1 MAKSASHRLAQGV
14 YAALATP
21 RRPDSTEIDT
31 AALLDYLDT
40 VVQKGVDGLVLF
52 GATGEFIH
60 YDVEERQHAF
70 NMAVRRSRVPVL
82 VNVSHST
89 LDGAIALAENAIG
102 AGAAG
107 LLLMPPYFYKYTD
120 DEIQHFYVKF
130 AGALEESVPIYLYNI
145 PAFTNPISPG
155 LAAQLLSDERFAGIK
170 DSSGSWEMFES
181 LKKLRESR
189 RFQLLVGNETIYL
202 RAMVEGADGVISGLA
217 AAFPELIVAIDRAV
231 KATQFDRARRLND
244 SLKAFLG
251 WISKFPA
258 SLGIKEAAVARGW
271 PTDHMAIPLPPDDV
285 QLLDEFAEWVKQ
297 WMPAVLRECEPE
309 QKRAKGI

>member
-40 VVQKGVDGLVLF
+40 VVQTGVDGLVLF

-60 YDVEERQHAF
+60 FDLEERQHAF

-89 LDGAIALAENAIG
+89 LNGAIALADNAIG
-102 AGAAG
+102 GGAAG

-120 DEIQHFYVKF
+120 DEIHHFYVKF
-130 AGALEESVPIYLYNI
+130 AGALGESVPIYLYNI
-145 PAFTNPISPG
+145 PAFTNPLSTG
-155 LAAQLLSDERFAGIK
+155 LVARLLSDARFAGIK
-170 DSSGSWEMFES
+170 DSSGSWNMFDC
-181 LKKLRESR
+181 LKSLRESR
-189 RFQLLVGNETIYL
+189 HFQLLVGNEKIYL

-217 AAFPELIVAIDRAV
+217 AACPELIVAIDRAV
-231 KATQFDRARRLND
+231 KANQLDRARHLND
-244 SLKAFLG
+244 SLEAFLA
-251 WISKFPA
+251 WITKFPA
-258 SLGIKEAAVARGW
+258 SVGIKQAAVARGW
-271 PTDHMAIPLPPDDV
+271 PTDHTGLPLPANDV
-285 QLLDEFAEWVKQ
+285 QLLDEFADWVKQ
-297 WMPAVLRECEPE
+297 WMPAVLKQCEPE
-309 QKRAKGI
+309 GTRAKGT